1 MPIVTNTELR
11 TGGPESLSNGGLLGF
26 FDAILRRNL
35 RKAISNGH
43 VGEGGEGFSFAV
55 CVVRNR

>member
-11 TGGPESLSNGGLLGF
+11 TGWPESLSYGGLIGF